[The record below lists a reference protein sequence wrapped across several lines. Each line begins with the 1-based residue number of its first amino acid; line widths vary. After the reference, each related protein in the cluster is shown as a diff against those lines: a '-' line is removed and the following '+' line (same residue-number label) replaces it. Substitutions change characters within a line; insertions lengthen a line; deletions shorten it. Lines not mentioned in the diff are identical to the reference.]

1 MRNPTAMETP
11 TTDVTGLI
19 LVDKPAGVTSHDV
32 VAIVRRATGARRA
45 GHAGTLDPFATG
57 LLVILLGRG
66 TRLMPYVDG
75 EPKIYDATIRFGTET
90 DTDDMTGEVVRETPL
105 PDPSALAAAM
115 HQLTGAIDQV
125 PPAYSAKKVDGV
137 RAYDAARRGAALE
150 LAPSRV
156 TVHQWEVLAQ
166 SATDIEVRITCSG
179 GTYVRALARDLGR
192 LSASS
197 AHLTRLRRVS
207 SGQYSVDDA
216 VTLDRVRA
224 GDTPLR
230 PLRDVVASM
239 ATQPLDDADRRAVL
253 HGRAIVPTVDGAR
266 VALVDDETLIA
277 VAERVGDELRP
288 RIVLAD
294 A

>member
-1 MRNPTAMETP
+1 
-11 TTDVTGLI
+11 
-19 LVDKPAGVTSHDV
+19 
-32 VAIVRRATGARRA
+32 
-45 GHAGTLDPFATG
+45 
-57 LLVILLGRG
+57 
-66 TRLMPYVDG
+66 MPYVDG
-75 EPKIYDATIRFGTET
+75 EPKIYDATIRFGAET
-90 DTDDMTGEVVRETPL
+90 DTDDPTGRSFARRRSPTRARSPRRCVNSPARSIKCRPHIRRSKSTASARTTPR
-105 PDPSALAAAM
+105 AAA
-115 HQLTGAIDQV
+115 
-125 PPAYSAKKVDGV
+125 PRSSS
-137 RAYDAARRGAALE
+137 R
-150 LAPSRV
+150 PSRV